1 MIATY
6 ATRLFS
12 NCEHWRKS
20 PAARPLV
27 TLLGIHFYLRY
38 VSSRAIPSSSTD
50 VTNPSCRLR
59 REGQRLSRA
68 CLAGPVVCKALFGA
82 CNFQSHALPQ
92 SSVVTCLADMS
103 RCARQ
108 PTTPACARIGPNLH
122 WPNSRGTRCPGCSI
136 SSANSPTSVAE
147 RPFVVAASVG
157 RRATRRS
164 NSCCRRGGR
173 LAGQPLPQP
182 GDRLRH
188 RRLHRCQLPD
198 REPVADRFIR
208 QPGFRG
214 VLARL
219 LLGITASIRAIKAR
233 SHAESGHGRWREPA
247 LGSSLVVS
255 TRDRES
261 QPSASRVRA
270 DTGLSR
276 CETLQR
282 YRPLFGSFS
291 VCQHSRV
298 EKRVVADEAASGIL
312 PGLEKSHAPSRPF
325 RGRSCRSCCD
335 CPTELRRPCPMRR
348 RLTEHRLP
356 KSPPRNR
363 PHRRHRPGRRHHRH
377 RRQMPLSGLA
387 GAERR
392 RNADRM
398 GRAAMS
404 FFVAG
409 CALLV
414 ALLVGIILD
423 DVDVRSWRTT
433 RRDVTPFDVS

>member
-1 MIATY
+1 MH
-6 ATRLFS
+6 S
-12 NCEHWRKS
+12 E
-20 PAARPLV
+20 
-27 TLLGIHFYLRY
+27 
-38 VSSRAIPSSSTD
+38 
-50 VTNPSCRLR
+50 
-59 REGQRLSRA
+59 
-68 CLAGPVVCKALFGA
+68 
-82 CNFQSHALPQ
+82 

-122 WPNSRGTRCPGCSI
+122 WPNSRGTRCPGWSI

-255 TRDRES
+255 TGIGKANH
-261 QPSASRVRA
+261 QPAVFAPTRA
-270 DTGLSR
+270 CHGVKHFSDIA
-276 CETLQR
+276 R
-282 YRPLFGSFS
+282 YSGHSPFVSTVGS
-291 VCQHSRV
+291 
-298 EKRVVADEAASGIL
+298 KDE
-312 PGLEKSHAPSRPF
+312 
-325 RGRSCRSCCD
+325 
-335 CPTELRRPCPMRR
+335 
-348 RLTEHRLP
+348 
-356 KSPPRNR
+356 
-363 PHRRHRPGRRHHRH
+363 
-377 RRQMPLSGLA
+377 
-387 GAERR
+387 
-392 RNADRM
+392 
-398 GRAAMS
+398 
-404 FFVAG
+404 
-409 CALLV
+409 
-414 ALLVGIILD
+414 
-423 DVDVRSWRTT
+423 W
-433 RRDVTPFDVS
+433 